1 MLTEDYD
8 NVGASYGR
16 LFLWTTPWLYW
27 PFRLLVSTL
36 NYKYQESVAGPF
48 DGCVPVSGV
57 VEVTVSIDTQFFFF
71 KAAIDFGM

>member
-16 LFLWTTPWLYW
+16 LFLWTTPRLYW
-27 PFRLLVSTL
+27 PFRLLIATL

-48 DGCVPVSGV
+48 DGCDPINGV
-57 VEVTVSIDTQFFFF
+57 VEVTVSVGTRIFL
-71 KAAIDFGM
+71 KAAIDF